1 VAFQDKTLICKDCG
15 SQFSFT
21 AREQEFYAQ
30 KNFSHEPAR
39 CKDCRAKRRP
49 GGPGQSGI
57 SYSERPMFDVICS
70 ACGVQ
75 TQVSFKPTPEKPVYG
90 RDCFQKNRRKS

>member
-21 AREQEFYAQ
+21 AREQEFYSQ
-30 KNFSHEPAR
+30 KKFSHEPAR

-49 GGPGQSGI
+49 GGPGQSGA
-57 SYSERPMFDVICS
+57 SFSERQMFDVTCS

-75 TQVSFKPTPEKPVYG
+75 TQVPFKPTPEKPVYC
-90 RDCFQKNRRKS
+90 RDCFQKTRRKT